1 LSEKGQKEAAAAGKL
16 LKDEGFKFDIAYTS
30 YLKRAIRTCWH
41 VLEQTD
47 LMYIPIKNA
56 WQLNER
62 HYGGLTGLNKAET
75 LEKHGPDLVTQW
87 RRSYDIPPPDC
98 PADSKYHPRNDVK
111 YAKLTDAQCPATES
125 LAVSICF
132 HVLLCVPAD
141 YWYIANLFWDFQITL
156 DRVLPYWH
164 SDIVPSITTPQPHS
178 GADTRVLIAAHGN
191 SLRALVKYLDD
202 IPDSEIT
209 GLNIPTGVPLV
220 YELDRKT
227 LKPIK
232 HPDSIG
238 PLSGRYLGNQDD
250 IRARIL
256 GVANQTKK

>member
-1 LSEKGQKEAAAAGKL
+1 MFARRLLARNVATAGPRTPSARLNHTVVLVRHGESTWNDENRFTGWYDCPLSEKGQKEAAAAGKL
-16 LKDEGFKFDIAYTS
+16 LMDEGFKFDIAYTS

-141 YWYIANLFWDFQITL
+141 Y
-156 DRVLPYWH
+156 
-164 SDIVPSITTPQPHS
+164 
-178 GADTRVLIAAHGN
+178 
-191 SLRALVKYLDD
+191 
-202 IPDSEIT
+202 
-209 GLNIPTGVPLV
+209 
-220 YELDRKT
+220 
-227 LKPIK
+227 
-232 HPDSIG
+232 
-238 PLSGRYLGNQDD
+238 
-250 IRARIL
+250 
-256 GVANQTKK
+256 